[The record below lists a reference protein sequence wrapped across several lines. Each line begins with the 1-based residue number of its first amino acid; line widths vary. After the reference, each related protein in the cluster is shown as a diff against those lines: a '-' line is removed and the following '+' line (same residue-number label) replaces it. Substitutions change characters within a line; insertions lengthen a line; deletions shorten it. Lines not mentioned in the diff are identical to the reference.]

1 MAMAAAIAMF
11 AAAPALARQSS
22 PPAGLDPLGQPPAL
36 AAATDAAFHFERV
49 RGGVRFQLNG
59 VTKSVVFYSPT
70 VVRVNANLGQSY
82 WTAPSLVVV
91 RQPETVAFTV
101 RETSDAVELVGQ
113 KLRVVIDRHA
123 GALTY
128 YGASGRLLTREKA
141 DAPQSI
147 DKRTIADAP
156 TYEVENRFT
165 LKPDEGVYGF
175 GFTGDDEVNRRGKDL
190 LLVQTNVG
198 IIIPVMVSTERYGVL
213 WDTYSQMRFKDDE
226 QGARLWAESAPGG
239 VDYYFMA
246 DDTMDGVVGAYRW
259 LTGDAPMYPKQA
271 FGLFMSKERYPT
283 QERLVAVAK
292 TFRKEGF
299 PLDYIVQ
306 DWQYWGS
313 DKDGSWSGMTWDP
326 KRFPDPEGMT
336 RTLHDLHLKLM
347 VSIWPSVGNDT
358 ALAHELDEHDLRFKP
373 LHWISKQARVYDAY
387 SPLGREIYFKHIKSG
402 LLDKGV
408 DALWMDGTEVEVSS
422 AMWNPADNVRDTKAL
437 GANAMGDFTR
447 YLNPYSLLT
456 TEGTYK
462 GQRATSD
469 RRVFTLTRSAWA
481 GAQRTAAASWS
492 GDIYASWKTFA
503 QQVSGGVN
511 VTITGNPYWTQDT
524 GGFFVTDFP
533 GGEKNPAWRELYA
546 RWFQY
551 AAFNPIMRVHGT
563 SVEREPYLFKTLDP
577 PVYKTLLE
585 TTQLRYRLLPY
596 TYSLSAKVTADRYT
610 LMRALPMDFPDDPAT
625 FNISDSFMF
634 GPSLLVHPVTRAMYN
649 ILPSI
654 PTTTPARYL
663 RTADNQPGLTV
674 RYFSG
679 ENFETPRGQ
688 AVDTKI
694 DHTWPDPPLAE
705 LPPGLTSLSHF
716 SARWEGDLIAPDDG
730 EYEIGLTGNDGMR
743 MALGGAMA
751 IDEWNRAATRTRLV
765 RRTLKAGEKLPV
777 RLEFSHPQGGRVFR
791 FVWRTP
797 SELKRDAAVIS
808 APRDL
813 TVRTYL
819 PKGADWYDFWS
830 NQRYGGGQTVARQA
844 PLDVMPLYVRAGAII
859 PMGPVVQY
867 ATEHPD
873 APYEVRI
880 YPGADGKFT
889 IYEDDNET
897 YAYEKGQS
905 ARYDLSW
912 DDAKRTLRVGPR
924 RGAFA
929 GMVKQRKLTIVV
941 LDTADMAGPSP
952 ARRTIT
958 YDGRAAVLR
967 FRPRSRPGQI
977 Q

>member
-1 MAMAAAIAMF
+1 MLT
-11 AAAPALARQSS
+11 AAPAFAGPSL
-22 PPAGLDPLGQPPAL
+22 PPTGLDRLGQLHAV
-36 AAATDAAFHFERV
+36 ASATDAAFSLQRL
-49 RGGVRFQLNG
+49 RNGAQFQMNG
-59 VTKSVVFYSPT
+59 VSKSVLFYSPT

-82 WTAPSLVVV
+82 WTAPSLVVI
-91 RQPETVAFTV
+91 RQPETVPFTV
-101 RETSDAVELVGQ
+101 RETSNTVELVGQ
-113 KLRVVIDRHA
+113 KLRVVIDKHV
-123 GALTY
+123 GALTFY
-128 YGASGRLLTREKA
+128 DAAGRMLTREKA

-147 DKRTIADAP
+147 DKRTVADAP

-175 GFTGDDEVNRRGKDL
+175 GFTGDDEVNRRNKDL

-213 WDTYSQMRFKDDE
+213 WDVYSQMRFKDDA

-246 DDTMDGVVGAYRW
+246 GDTMDGVVGAYRW

-283 QERLVAVAK
+283 QDRLIEVAR
-292 TFRKEGF
+292 TFRQEQF

-313 DKDGSWSGMTWDP
+313 DKDGSWSGMNWDP
-326 KRFPDPEGMT
+326 TRFPDPEGMS
-336 RTLHDLHLKLM
+336 RTIHELHMKLM
-347 VSIWPSVGNDT
+347 VSIWPSIGNDT
-358 ALAHELDEHDLRFKP
+358 PLAHELDQYGLRFKP

-387 SPLGREIYFKHIKSG
+387 SPKGRAIYFKHIKSG

-422 AMWNPADNVRDTKAL
+422 AMWNPVDNVRDTKAL
-437 GANAMGDFTR
+437 GVNAMGDFTR

-456 TEGTYK
+456 TEGTYE

-503 QQVSGGVN
+503 QQVAGGVN

-551 AAFNPIMRVHGT
+551 AAFNPIMRVHGA

-577 PVYKTLLE
+577 PVYKTLLDA
-585 TTQLRYRLLPY
+585 THLRYRLLPY

-610 LMRALPMDFPDDPAT
+610 LMRALPMDFPTDQAT
-625 FNISDSFMF
+625 FGINDSFMF

-649 ILPSI
+649 ILPSA
-654 PTTTPARYL
+654 PTTVPAQHL
-663 RTADNQPGLTV
+663 RAADGQPGLTV
-674 RYFSG
+674 RYFAG

-688 AVDTKI
+688 VVDAKI

-716 SARWEGDLIAPDDG
+716 SARWEGDLIAPEDG

-743 MALGGAMA
+743 LALDGETA
-751 IDEWNRAATRTRLV
+751 IDEWTRAATRTRLV

-777 RLEFSHPQGGRVFR
+777 RLEFSHPEGGRVFR

-797 SELKRDAAVIS
+797 SELKRDAAVVS

-813 TVRTYL
+813 TMRTYL

-830 NQRYGGGQTVARQA
+830 NQRLVGGQTVARQA
-844 PLDVMPLYVRAGAII
+844 PLDIVPLYVRAGAII
-859 PMGPVVQY
+859 PMGPVIQY
-867 ATEHPD
+867 ATERPD
-873 APYEVRI
+873 APYEIRI

-889 IYEDDNET
+889 LYEDDNET
-897 YAYEKGQS
+897 YAYERGQS

-912 DDAKRTLRVGPR
+912 NDARRTLTISPR
-924 RGAFA
+924 RGAFP
-929 GMVKQRKLTIVV
+929 GMVKQRTLKIMVIGAAGASALTP
-941 LDTADMAGPSP
+941 PSTD
-952 ARRTIT
+952 RTVS
-958 YDGRAAVLR
+958 YRGRAVTVR
-967 FRPRSRPGQI
+967 F
-977 Q
+977 

>member
-1 MAMAAAIAMF
+1 MITTGAIALF
-11 AAAPALARQSS
+11 AAATAFAEPA
-22 PPAGLDPLGQPPAL
+22 PPPTGLDPLGQLRVIAPAS
-36 AAATDAAFHFERV
+36 DAAFHFLGLRN
-49 RGGVRFQLNG
+49 GVQFQLNG

-82 WTAPSLVVV
+82 WTAPSLVVI
-91 RQPETVAFTV
+91 RRPEAAPFTV
-101 RETSDAVELVGQ
+101 QETAGALELIGQ
-113 KLRVVIDRHA
+113 KLRVVIDKHT

-128 YGASGRLLTREKA
+128 YDASGRLLTREKA

-147 DKRTIADAP
+147 DRRVISGAP
-156 TYEVENRFT
+156 TYEVENRFM
-165 LKPDEGVYGF
+165 LKPDEGLYGF

-226 QGARLWAESAPGG
+226 HGARLWAESAPGG

-246 DDTMDGVVGAYRW
+246 GDTMDGVVGAYRW

-271 FGLFMSKERYPT
+271 FGLFMSKERYKT
-283 QERLVAVAK
+283 QDQLLEVAR
-292 TFRKEGF
+292 TFRKDQF

-326 KRFPDPEGMT
+326 VRYPDPAGMT
-336 RTLHDLHLKLM
+336 RQLHDLNLKLM

-358 ALAHELDEHDLRFKP
+358 ALGRELDQYNLRFEP

-387 SPLGREIYFKHIKSG
+387 SPKGREIYFKHIKSG

-422 AMWNPADNVRDTKAL
+422 AMWNPADNIRDTKAL
-437 GANAMGDFTR
+437 GVNAMGDFTR
-447 YLNPYSLLT
+447 YLSPYSLLT

-469 RRVFTLTRSAWA
+469 KRVFTLTRSAWA

-503 QQVSGGVN
+503 QQVAGGVN

-610 LMRALPMDFPDDPAT
+610 LMRALPMDFPQDPAT
-625 FNISDSFMF
+625 FNINDSFMF

-654 PTTTPARYL
+654 PTTVPAQYL
-663 RTADNQPGLTV
+663 RAADGRPGLAV
-674 RYFSG
+674 QYFSG

-688 AVDTKI
+688 TVDTKI

-716 SARWEGDLIAPDDG
+716 SARWDGDLIAPEDG

-743 MALGGAMA
+743 LALGGETVV
-751 IDEWNRAATRTRLV
+751 DEWTRAATRTRTV
-765 RRTLKAGEKLPV
+765 RRMLKAGEKLPV
-777 RLEFSHPQGGRVFR
+777 RLEFSHPEGGRVFR

-797 SELKRDAAVIS
+797 SELKRDAAVIN

-813 TVRTYL
+813 TMRTYL

-830 NQRYGGGQTVARQA
+830 NQRYDGGQTVARQA
-844 PLDVMPLYVRAGAII
+844 PLDVVPLYVRAGAII

-867 ATEHPD
+867 ATERPD
-873 APYEVRI
+873 APYEVRV

-889 IYEDDNET
+889 LYEDDNET
-897 YAYEKGQS
+897 YAYEKGRS

-912 DDAKRTLRVGPR
+912 NDAQRTLTIGARH
-924 RGAFA
+924 GAFPR
-929 GMVKQRKLTIVV
+929 MVKQRTLKIVV
-941 LDTADMAGPSP
+941 IGAAGESAPSP
-952 ARRTIT
+952 PLADRTVSYGGHALT
-958 YDGRAAVLR
+958 VR
-967 FRPRSRPGQI
+967 F
-977 Q
+977 

>member
-1 MAMAAAIAMF
+1 MVTAAAVMVAVPSL
-11 AAAPALARQSS
+11 AQPTAP
-22 PPAGLDPLGQPPAL
+22 PTGLDPIGQLRALVPAS
-36 AAATDAAFHFERV
+36 DAAFHFR
-49 RGGVRFQLNG
+49 RLRSGVQFRLNG
-59 VTKSVVFYSPT
+59 VTKSVIFYAPT
-70 VVRVNANLGQSY
+70 VVRVNANLGASY
-82 WTAPSLVVV
+82 WTARSLVVI
-91 RQPETVAFTV
+91 RAPEAVPFTL
-101 RETSDAVELVGQ
+101 REAPGTLELVGR
-113 KLRVVIDRHA
+113 KLRIAIDTRS
-123 GALTY
+123 GALAY
-128 YGASGRLLTREKA
+128 YDSSGRLLTREKA

-147 DKRTIADAP
+147 DKRVISNAP

-165 LKPDEGVYGF
+165 LKPGEGIYGF
-175 GFTGDDEVNRRGKDL
+175 GFTGDDEVNRRNKEV

-213 WDTYSQMRFKDDE
+213 WDTYSQMRFKDDAE
-226 QGARLWAESAPGG
+226 GARLWAESAPGG

-246 DDTMDGVVGAYRW
+246 GDTMDKVVGAYRW

-283 QERLVAVAK
+283 QQRILDVAR

-326 KRFPDPEGMT
+326 TRFPDPAGMS
-336 RTLHDLHLKLM
+336 RTIHDLNMKLM
-347 VSIWPSVGNDT
+347 VSIWPSIGNDT
-358 ALAHELDEHDLRFKP
+358 ALAHELDRYNLRFAP
-373 LHWISKQARVYDAY
+373 LHWISKHARVYDAY
-387 SPLGREIYFKHIKSG
+387 SPKGREIYFKYIKSG

-422 AMWNPADNVRDTKAL
+422 AMWNPVDNIRDTKAL
-437 GANAMGDFTR
+437 GSNAMGDFTR

-469 RRVFTLTRSAWA
+469 KRVFTLTRSAWA

-503 QQVSGGVN
+503 QQIPGGLD

-533 GGEKNPAWRELYA
+533 GGEKNPAWRELFA

-577 PVYKTLLE
+577 QVYQSLLDSVH
-585 TTQLRYRLLPY
+585 LRYRLLPY
-596 TYSLSAKVTADRYT
+596 IYSLSAKVTSDRYT

-625 FNISDSFMF
+625 HDINDSFMF
-634 GPSLLVHPVTRAMYN
+634 GSSLLVHPVTHAMYN
-649 ILPSI
+649 ILPSA
-654 PTTTPARYL
+654 PTTVPTEQL
-663 RTADNQPGLTV
+663 RTADGTPGLTV
-674 RYFSG
+674 HYFAG
-679 ENFETPRGQ
+679 ENFETPGGT
-688 AVDTKI
+688 ALDEKI

-716 SARWEGDLIAPDDG
+716 SARWEGDLIAPEDG
-730 EYEIGLTGNDGMR
+730 DYEIGLTCNDGMR
-743 MALGGAMA
+743 LYLGGEKV
-751 IDEWNRAATRTRLV
+751 IDEWNRAATRYRSV
-765 RRTLKAGEKLPV
+765 RRTLKKGQHLPV
-777 RLEFSHPQGGRVFR
+777 RLEFYHPEGGRVFR

-797 SELKRDAAVIS
+797 AELKRDAAVMN

-813 TVRTYL
+813 TMRTYL
-819 PKGADWYDFWS
+819 PAGTDWYDFWT
-830 NQRYGGGQTVARQA
+830 NQRYRGGDTVARET
-844 PLDVMPLYVRAGAII
+844 PLDIVPLYVRAGAIV

-867 ATEHPD
+867 ATEQPA
-873 APYEVRI
+873 APYEIRI

-889 IYEDDNET
+889 LYEDDNET
-897 YAYEKGQS
+897 YAYERGQS

-912 DDAKRTLRVGPR
+912 NDATRTLTVGPR
-924 RGAFA
+924 RGSFPAMVKRRTLDISVVNPA
-929 GMVKQRKLTIVV
+929 GMGS
-941 LDTADMAGPSP
+941 AAP
-952 ARRTIT
+952 AVRTIA
-958 YDGRAAVLR
+958 YDGRAMVVR
-967 FRPRSRPGQI
+967 FPDGTRPKLN
-977 Q
+977 

>member
-1 MAMAAAIAMF
+1 MVTAAVIALF
-11 AAAPALARQSS
+11 AAAPAFARQASL
-22 PPAGLDPLGQPPAL
+22 PTGLDQLGQLPAL
-36 AAATDAAFHFERV
+36 ASAPDATFRFQRL
-49 RGGVRFQLNG
+49 RSGVQVQLNG
-59 VTKSVVFYSPT
+59 VTKSVLFYSPT

-82 WTAPSLVVV
+82 WTAPSLVVI
-91 RQPETVAFTV
+91 RQPEIVPFTLQD
-101 RETSDAVELVGQ
+101 TADGLELIGP
-113 KLRVVIDRHA
+113 KLRVVIDKRT

-128 YGASGRLLTREKA
+128 YDATGRLLTREKA

-147 DKRTIADAP
+147 EKRAIADAP

-175 GFTGDDEVNRRGKDL
+175 GFTGDDDINRRGKDL

-246 DDTMDGVVGAYRW
+246 GDTMDGVVGAYRW

-283 QERLVAVAK
+283 QDRLLEVAQ

-313 DKDGSWSGMTWDP
+313 DKDGTWSGMIWDP
-326 KRFPDPEGMT
+326 KRFPDPVGMT
-336 RTLHDLHLKLM
+336 RQVHDLHMKLM

-358 ALAHELDEHDLRFKP
+358 SLGRELDQHNLRFKP

-456 TEGTYK
+456 TEGAYR

-469 RRVFTLTRSAWA
+469 KRVFTLTRSAWA

-563 SVEREPYLFKTLDP
+563 SVEREPYLFKTLDA

-610 LMRALPMDFPDDPAT
+610 LMRALPMDFPGDPAT
-625 FNISDSFMF
+625 FSINDSFMF
-634 GPSLLVHPVTRAMYN
+634 GPSLLVRPVTRAMYN
-649 ILPSI
+649 ILPSS
-654 PTTTPARYL
+654 PTTVPGRQL
-663 RTADNQPGLTV
+663 RTADGKSGLTV
-674 RYFSG
+674 QYFSG
-679 ENFETPRGQ
+679 ENFDTPRGQ
-688 AVDTKI
+688 AVDEKI

-716 SARWEGDLIAPDDG
+716 SARWEGDLIAPEDG

-743 MALGGAMA
+743 MALGGDRVV
-751 IDEWNRAATRTRLV
+751 DEWNRAATRTRLV
-765 RRTLKAGEKLPV
+765 RRTLKAGERLPV
-777 RLEFSHPQGGRVFR
+777 RLEFSHPEGGRVFR

-797 SELKRDAAVIS
+797 SELKRDAAVMN

-813 TVRTYL
+813 TMRTYL
-819 PKGADWYDFWS
+819 PKGGDWYDFWS

-844 PLDVMPLYVRAGAII
+844 PLDVVPLYVRAGSII
-859 PMGPVVQY
+859 PLGPVVQY
-867 ATEHPD
+867 ATERPD
-873 APYEVRI
+873 APYEIRI
-880 YPGADGKFT
+880 YPGADGQFT
-889 IYEDDNET
+889 LYEDDNET

-912 DDAKRTLRVGPR
+912 NDAKRTLTIGARQ
-924 RGAFA
+924 GAFP
-929 GMVKQRKLTIVV
+929 GMVKQRSLRIVV
-941 LDTADMAGPSP
+941 LDEPGDATPTP
-952 ARRTIT
+952 AARTIA
-958 YDGRAAVLR
+958 YEGRPLAVR
-967 FRPRSRPGQI
+967 FDRRIETKRD
-977 Q
+977 